1 MTLHGIRILLQRI
14 MISMRRSPWN
24 FWGAQG
30 ADIQRVENGK
40 LAGNV
45 LKQHSRRISGNS
57 YGHPDAAD
65 ERAEC
70 NKKPSGSLERPD
82 AQTIPIIAMTANSF
96 QEDVDAALAA
106 EYVWLCIKAGGY
118 RRPVP

>member
-1 MTLHGIRILLQRI
+1 MKQALPGEFQAIL
-14 MISMRRSPWN
+14 M
-24 FWGAQG
+24 
-30 ADIQRVENGK
+30 DIQMPEMNGLNATK
-40 LAGNV
+40 AI
-45 LKQHSRRISGNS
+45 R
-57 YGHPDAAD
+57 
-65 ERAEC
+65 
-70 NKKPSGSLERPD
+70 SLERPD